1 MDDDMDEK
9 IAVAATFGMSAVF
22 GKASPR
28 CSPSK
33 MRQHVAASKTTSSS
47 TLVTSDAPFQ
57 SYTNSDTFCKT
68 NLCQL

>member
-1 MDDDMDEK
+1 MDDDDEK

-33 MRQHVAASKTTSSS
+33 MRQHIASKAPSP
-47 TLVTSDAPFQ
+47 LVKWISFP
-57 SYTNSDTFCKT
+57 S
-68 NLCQL
+68 L

>member
-57 SYTNSDTFCKT
+57 S
-68 NLCQL
+68 